1 MWKAWFNSL
10 ELNGK
15 QSKIT
20 LKLIYIMI
28 KCNLML
34 NTQLSSYCNNHKRTF
49 SQLLLLE
56 MLQKMVKVTLEK
68 GIIRQCELRR

>member
-1 MWKAWFNSL
+1 
-10 ELNGK
+10 
-15 QSKIT
+15 
-20 LKLIYIMI
+20 MI